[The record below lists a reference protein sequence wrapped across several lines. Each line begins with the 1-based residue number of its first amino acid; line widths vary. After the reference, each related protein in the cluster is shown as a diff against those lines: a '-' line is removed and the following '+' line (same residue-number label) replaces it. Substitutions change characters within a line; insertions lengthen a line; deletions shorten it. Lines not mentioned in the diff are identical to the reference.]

1 MMRKNDLINYIHEKV
16 RLPEEVKDDLR
27 NVAEEIQ
34 VKKNHYLLREGRVP
48 DYLWFIAKGSVR
60 VFYEHDGKEI
70 TSWIYNKG
78 RIVTAYGCFFSQKS
92 SYDNI
97 QCTEDCVLIRIS
109 YDKLQALYKRH
120 PSMQA
125 FGRLWMEEM
134 VEGLDNFYKGYMFM
148 SAKEKYALLL
158 SYFPD
163 VTQRVNLGHIA
174 SFLGISQETLSR
186 IRRK

>member
-1 MMRKNDLINYIHEKV
+1 MMKNSLIDFIKERV
-16 RLPEEVKDDLR
+16 MLPQAAKDDLKDA
-27 NVAEEIQ
+27 VEEIQ
-34 VKKNHYLLREGRVP
+34 VKKNHYLLRQGRIP
-48 DYLWFIAKGSVR
+48 DYLWFISEGSVR

-78 RIVTAYGCFFSQKS
+78 RIATAYGSFFSRKS

-109 YDKLQALYKRH
+109 YDKLQALYKTH
-120 PSMQA
+120 PAMQA
-125 FGRLWMEEM
+125 FGRIWMEEM